1 MSAKNPAAGKVYLVG
16 AGPGDPDLL
25 TMKAARLLATADIVL
40 NDDLVPVAILAL
52 ANPRALTVSVG
63 KRCGVKKIT
72 QQEINRLM
80 IEKASQGLKVVR
92 LKSGDPL
99 VFGRAAEEIDA
110 LRAAG
115 IDFEIVPG
123 ITAAFA
129 AAAALECSLTD
140 RRSSSNIIFS
150 SGHHA
155 TGTSTAPPDIAD
167 ATRIVYMPGRDFTSL
182 AAEWTAA
189 GISRNFPCVAISRV
203 AQPDQ
208 QITLTTLGELANTE
222 PGPAP
227 VLLLAGWVFQDIRID
242 TPEFQPLIES
252 FIGESQSLE
261 S

>member
-1 MSAKNPAAGKVYLVG
+1 MKKSSQKGIVYLVG

-25 TMKAARLLATADIVL
+25 TMKATRLLATADIVL
-40 NDDLVPVAILAL
+40 NDDLVPPAILAL

-63 KRCGVKKIT
+63 KRCGEKKIT
-72 QQEINRLM
+72 QEQINQLM
-80 IEKASQGLKVVR
+80 IEKAAQGLMVVR

-110 LRAAG
+110 LRAAN

-140 RRSSSNIIFS
+140 RRSSSNVIFS

-167 ATRIVYMPGRDFTSL
+167 ATRIVYMPGRDFTAL
-182 AAEWTAA
+182 AVEWKAA

-203 AQPDQ
+203 AQPDK
-208 QITLTTLGELANTE
+208 QIILTTLGNLANIE

-227 VLLLAGWVFQDIRID
+227 VLLLAGWVFQNIRID
-242 TPEFQPLIES
+242 VPEFQPFLESLIETLP
-252 FIGESQSLE
+252 SLE

>member
-1 MSAKNPAAGKVYLVG
+1 MRGPGKVYLIG

-25 TMKAARLLATADIVL
+25 TVKAARLLAAAELVL
-40 NDDLVPVAILAL
+40 HDDLVPAAVLAL

-72 QQEINRLM
+72 QEEINRLM
-80 IEKASQGLKVVR
+80 IEKAQQGVSIVR

-110 LRAAG
+110 LRSAG
-115 IDFEIVPG
+115 IPFEVVPG

-129 AAAALECSLTD
+129 AAASLQCSLTD
-140 RRSSSNIIFS
+140 RRESSSVVFS

-155 TGTSTAPPDIAD
+155 PDGPAD
-167 ATRIVYMPGRDFTSL
+167 QTEPTRIVYMPGRDFSGL
-182 AAEWTAA
+182 AAEWRAA
-189 GISRNFPCVAISRV
+189 GVSPDLPCVAISRA

-208 QITLTTLGELANTE
+208 QITVTTLQALACVE

-227 VLLLAGWVFQDIRID
+227 VLLLAGWVFRDVRVD
-242 TPEFQPLIES
+242 APEFQPWIES
-252 FIGESQSLE
+252 LASQTEWSRL
-261 S
+261 

>member
-1 MSAKNPAAGKVYLVG
+1 MKKSSQKGIVYLVG

-25 TMKAARLLATADIVL
+25 TMKATRLLATADIVL
-40 NDDLVPVAILAL
+40 NDDLVPPAILAL

-63 KRCGVKKIT
+63 KRCGEKKIT
-72 QQEINRLM
+72 QEQINQLM
-80 IEKASQGLKVVR
+80 IEKAAQGLMVVR

-110 LRAAG
+110 LRAAN

-167 ATRIVYMPGRDFTSL
+167 ATRIVYMPGRDFTAL

-208 QITLTTLGELANTE
+208 QIILTTLGNLANIE

-227 VLLLAGWVFQDIRID
+227 VLLLAGWVFQNIRID
-242 TPEFQPLIES
+242 VPEFQPFLESLIETLP
-252 FIGESQSLE
+252 SLE

>member
-1 MSAKNPAAGKVYLVG
+1 MKKSSQKGIIYLVG

-25 TMKAARLLATADIVL
+25 TMKATRLLATADIVL
-40 NDDLVPVAILAL
+40 NDDLVPPAILAL

-63 KRCGVKKIT
+63 KRCGEKKIT
-72 QQEINRLM
+72 QEQINQLM
-80 IEKASQGLKVVR
+80 IEKAAQGLMVVR

-110 LRAAG
+110 LRAAN

-140 RRSSSNIIFS
+140 RRSSSNVIFS

-167 ATRIVYMPGRDFTSL
+167 ATRIVYMPGRDFTAL
-182 AAEWTAA
+182 AAEWKAA

-203 AQPDQ
+203 AQPDK
-208 QITLTTLGELANTE
+208 QIILTTLGNLANIE

-227 VLLLAGWVFQDIRID
+227 VLLLAGWVFQNIRID
-242 TPEFQPLIES
+242 VPEFQPFLESLIETLP
-252 FIGESQSLE
+252 SLE